1 MTKTLYETTKGVQSN
16 LKNGHGM
23 TNEIPEGT
31 MKYLTWIYVSVFFI
45 LCMIPSVGMLF
56 YSAELSENRFLSE
69 KPRFFTETGTL
80 NAQYF
85 DELQTYISEH
95 FAFRGE
101 LVEADSRIKYE
112 LFHTPCDNQVVIGKD
127 GWLFF
132 GETLADYAGVTLTGA
147 ELDGIAQ
154 KLAEVRDYVRSQG
167 KEPLFVIVPNK
178 NSIYGEYMPKRFGSV
193 AQVRNLTLLQ
203 ERMDARNIP
212 YVDAYRILLANKEK
226 GALYL
231 HEDTH
236 WNNTGARLILNG
248 IYAAYSIPE
257 RYDLSGYTLEESHEP
272 DLYKMLF
279 PATQHYEQQRIYDDG
294 RTYKYVGRLHSLD
307 DMTIRTSSGDGSG
320 KAVLVYRDSFGRAMI
335 PYMAASFDKAVFN
348 RSTPYNLSLVG
359 QTECDYV
366 LFEIVER
373 NLGDLGQIEVP

>member
-1 MTKTLYETTKGVQSN
+1 
-16 LKNGHGM
+16 
-23 TNEIPEGT
+23 
-31 MKYLTWIYVSVFFI
+31 MKKLTWIYVTAFFI

-56 YSAELSENRFLSE
+56 YKTELAENRSLSE
-69 KPRFFTETGTL
+69 KPQIYTETGVL

-112 LFHTPCDNQVVIGKD
+112 LFHTPCDDQVVIGKA

-132 GETLADYAGVTLTGA
+132 GETLADYAGVTLTET
-147 ELDGIAQ
+147 ELDNIAE
-154 KLAEVRDYVRSQG
+154 KLAKVCDYVRSQG

-178 NSIYGEYMPKRFGSV
+178 NSIYGEYMPARFGSC

-203 ERMDARNIP
+203 ERMDERQVP
-212 YVDAYRILLANKEK
+212 YVDAYRILLDNKEK
-226 GALYL
+226 DELYL

-236 WNNTGARLILNG
+236 WNNTGARLVLNE
-248 IYAAYSIPE
+248 IYAAYGISE
-257 RYDLSGYTLEESHEP
+257 AYDLSNYTIEESHEP
-272 DLYKMLF
+272 DLYKILF
-279 PATQHYEQQRIYDDG
+279 PAAQHYEEQRVYEDG
-294 RTYKYVGRLHSLD
+294 RSYEYIGRLHSLD
-307 DMTIRTSSGDGSG
+307 DITIRTSSGAGSG
-320 KAVLVYRDSFGRAMI
+320 KSILVYRDSFGRAMI
-335 PYMAASFDKAVFN
+335 PYMGAAFDNAVFH
-348 RSTPYNLSLVG
+348 RSTPYNLSLAG

-373 NLGDLGQIEVP
+373 NLCDFGQIEVP